1 MDFLRELKIFT
12 KHIVHWIIYFLG
24 FSVFVGCFGLKKT
37 VIFGKELLLFLP
49 SDNSL
54 TVQVFNKIRAD
65 LLPPDVKLMVTN
77 PMSAFLAQ
85 ILISMLLGFL
95 MTLPIFIYE
104 IIRYLRPALS
114 PQERKAVMLSVLPLA
129 FLFLFGSAYSYFF
142 LIPTTF
148 KLLYPFTTSL
158 GAVAYFSVDE
168 FVQYIFSLT
177 ITVGFM
183 FLLPVFMALL
193 SWLGIISAEFWKN
206 KWRSAC
212 LFFLIGSAII
222 TPDGTGITMIMLFI
236 PLMALYLAGY
246 ACARKL
252 ERV

>member
-1 MDFLRELKIFT
+1 MDFLWELKIFA
-12 KHIVHWIIYFLG
+12 KHIVHWIVYFLG
-24 FSVFVGCFGLKKT
+24 FSVFVACFGLKKA
-37 VIFGKELLLFLP
+37 VIFGEEFFVFLP

-77 PMSAFLAQ
+77 PISAFLAQ
-85 ILISMLLGFL
+85 ILVSMLLGFL
-95 MTLPIFIYE
+95 MTLPVFIYK
-104 IIRYLRPALS
+104 IILYLRPALS
-114 PQERKAVMLSVLPLA
+114 PPERKSVMLSVLPLA

-142 LIPTTF
+142 LIPVTF
-148 KLLYPFTTSL
+148 KLLYPFTTSI

-168 FVQYIFSLT
+168 FIEYVLGLT
-177 ITVGFM
+177 LAVGLM

-206 KWRSAC
+206 KWRFAC

-222 TPDGTGITMIMLFI
+222 TPDGTGITMIMLFF
-236 PLMALYLAGY
+236 PLMILYLAGY
-246 ACARKL
+246 ACARRMK
-252 ERV
+252 RV